1 MARTVLPIGD
11 IIQYSRLPKENAGCS
26 ALLCRNRQAVAQG
39 PLLRRLTF
47 AFKLSIARPGFL
59 HFHILI
65 SCFVSPRRQRRLWF
79 CQAVVGFAFALPDG
93 IKIQLLSS
101 PGRGVSHT
109 A

>member
-1 MARTVLPIGD
+1 
-11 IIQYSRLPKENAGCS
+11 
-26 ALLCRNRQAVAQG
+26 
-39 PLLRRLTF
+39 
-47 AFKLSIARPGFL
+47 
-59 HFHILI
+59 
-65 SCFVSPRRQRRLWF
+65 LWF